1 MKKTFL
7 KAVVIGCLTC
17 VFLLMPLNVRVN
29 LKASTFNPGIFN
41 YAAENLEIAD
51 RFSPVLNQ
59 IAGWT
64 NNGDIVGAE
73 IMVIENR
80 DIIVH
85 EAYG

>member
-7 KAVVIGCLTC
+7 RAVLIECLICIFILVLSTD
-17 VFLLMPLNVRVN
+17 N
-29 LKASTFNPGIFN
+29 LKASMIEPGIFS
-41 YAAENLEIAD
+41 YTGISEVTD
-51 RFSPVLNQ
+51 KFSPVLNQ
-59 IAGWT
+59 IAGWA

-85 EAYG
+85 EVYG

>member
-7 KAVVIGCLTC
+7 KAVVIGCLIC

-41 YAAENLEIAD
+41 PGVENSEIAA
-51 RFSPVLNQ
+51 RFAPVLNQ
-59 IAGWT
+59 IAGWA

-80 DIIVH
+80 DIIIH